1 VGMLTLA
8 LCGDVMLGRGVDQ
21 ILPHPGDP
29 SLQERYVGDAREY
42 VRLAEAA
49 NGPIPLPRDAAWPW
63 GDALDV
69 LDAAAPQ
76 ARVINLETAVT
87 QCPDAMPGKPIHYR
101 MNPANLP
108 CLTVVRPDCC
118 VLANN
123 HVLDFG
129 RGGLAETMEAL
140 DGCGLQAAGAGRDAD
155 EAWRPAVIPTAAGR
169 VLVLAFGVAS
179 SGIPASWAATR
190 SRSGLAFVP
199 ELSAAQAEIVVGRV
213 RQQKR
218 PGDVVIASVHWGPNW
233 GYDVG
238 PDERRFAHALI
249 DGGVDLVHGHSSHHP
264 RPIEVYRQRLVLYGC
279 GDLVN
284 DYEGIGGHARYRS
297 DLRLLYLA
305 SIRPGIGELVRLR
318 MTPLQA
324 LRMRLRRARREDSQW
339 LRTVLDR
346 RSRDLGARV
355 EMDDHRTLVVHPG

>member
-1 VGMLTLA
+1 LVLA

-21 ILPHPGDP
+21 ILPYPGDP
-29 SLQERYVGDAREY
+29 SLWESYIRDARDY

-49 NGPIPLPRDAAWPW
+49 NGPIPRPADPAWPW

-69 LDAAAPQ
+69 LDVAAPQ
-76 ARVINLETAVT
+76 VRIINLETTVT
-87 QCPDAMPGKPIHYR
+87 QCPDAVAGKAVHYR

-108 CLTVVRPDCC
+108 CLTAARPDCC

-123 HVLDFG
+123 HILDFG
-129 RGGLAETMEAL
+129 RGGLAETIEAL
-140 DGCGLQAAGAGRDAD
+140 TAGGLRIAGAGRDAD
-155 EAWRPAVIPTAAGR
+155 EAWRPAVIPFGAGR
-169 VLVLAFGVAS
+169 VLVVAFGVAS
-179 SGIPASWAATR
+179 SGIPASWAATG
-190 SRSGLAFVP
+190 SRSGVAFVP
-199 ELSAAQAEIVVGRV
+199 ELSASQAEIVVDRV
-213 RQQKR
+213 RPLKR

-233 GYDVG
+233 GYDIG

-249 DGGVDLVHGHSSHHP
+249 DGGVDVVHGHSSHHP

-284 DYEGIGGHARYRS
+284 DYEGIGGHDRYRA

-305 SIRPGIGELVRLR
+305 SIRPETGGLVRLR

-324 LRMRLRRARREDSQW
+324 HQMRLRRARQEDSEW

-346 RSRDLGARV
+346 RSRDLDAGV
-355 EMDDHRTLVVHPG
+355 DIEDDRTLVVSQSH